1 MFYISIKEA
10 IIRSI
15 MLTLKRIKNVEKI
28 IQAVERKEI
37 AFKGLTEKLTAE
49 LSTETMDSSAKGG
62 KKPLMFFK
70 KILPTWNLNISQKKI
85 LQR

>member
-1 MFYISIKEA
+1 
-10 IIRSI
+10 

-70 KILPTWNLNISQKKI
+70 KILPTWNLNISQKKKNPSKI
-85 LQR
+85 KVK